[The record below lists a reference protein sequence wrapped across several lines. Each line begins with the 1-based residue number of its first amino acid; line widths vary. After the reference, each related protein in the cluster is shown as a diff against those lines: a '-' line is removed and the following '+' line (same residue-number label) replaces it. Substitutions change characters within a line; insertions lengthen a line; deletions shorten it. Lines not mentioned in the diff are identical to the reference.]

1 MKIVPLTAVAVI
13 AAGLAGLLS
22 GLVQAHTP
30 APVPIPGNRPNIVI
44 ILADD
49 MGFADLGSFGSEI
62 KTPNLDSLA
71 NDGVRFTNFY
81 TQQSYAVRSLK
92 QQSLDG
98 RSGQR
103 TGPPLAESN
112 GRFEIS

>member
-1 MKIVPLTAVAVI
+1 MKIAPLTII
-13 AAGLAGLLS
+13 AATLAALLS
-22 GLVQAHTP
+22 PPAQAQT
-30 APVPIPGNRPNIVI
+30 PVPGKRPNIVI

-71 NDGVRFTNFY
+71 NDGVRFTNLY